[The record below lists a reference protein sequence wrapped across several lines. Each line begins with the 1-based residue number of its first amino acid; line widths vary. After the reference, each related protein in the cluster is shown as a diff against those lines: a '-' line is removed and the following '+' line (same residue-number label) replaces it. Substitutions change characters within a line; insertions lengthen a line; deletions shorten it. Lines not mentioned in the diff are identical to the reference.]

1 MERKS
6 NIFTW
11 KSLTK
16 VILKKKRRNS
26 ILNIGLSFQPT
37 YNRNSSIKRD
47 KKKKKKKKISSLW
60 GERQHS
66 VS

>member
-16 VILKKKRRNS
+16 VILKKK
-26 ILNIGLSFQPT
+26 
-37 YNRNSSIKRD
+37 
-47 KKKKKKKKISSLW
+47 KKKLDSEHWTLFSTDIRIIQTFVHK
-60 GERQHS
+60 ER
-66 VS
+66 